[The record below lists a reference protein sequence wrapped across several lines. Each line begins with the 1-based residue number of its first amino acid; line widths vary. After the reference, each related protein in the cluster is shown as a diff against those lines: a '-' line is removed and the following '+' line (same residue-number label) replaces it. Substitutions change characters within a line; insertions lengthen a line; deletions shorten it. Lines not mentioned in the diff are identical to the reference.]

1 VRGELALPSGK
12 WSRRG
17 LALLA
22 GLCIA
27 AAMPPLGWWPLAI
40 IGVGLWAAVSDSES
54 WRTRALL
61 GAIASWGWFVPSTLW
76 MVKFTPL
83 GWPIGVILWFGALG
97 ALTGAVLPSDGRRF
111 LALPALLIL
120 SEWLRWHAPFGG
132 VPLSMLAMTQGA
144 GPLLAVARVG
154 GSLLVSGAVA
164 VLGAGLGAAAFGLRR
179 LGALMVAGVLVF
191 AVAGVF
197 APQGNVISQIDVA
210 AVQGGGPQG
219 TRASSTDA
227 ALVFERHLETSASL
241 RPGLD
246 LVVWP
251 ENVVN
256 VTVFR
261 NSPQYL
267 AVSQL
272 AARIG
277 ATVVVGVVEDA
288 PGNPKGFLNRAIVF
302 GPDGAEVAA
311 YDKVRRVPFGEY
323 VPLRSILGPIAGN
336 RLPQRDA
343 QPGSETGAVDSPAGR
358 LGITISWEVFFPR
371 RTRAATRDGAEIL
384 VNPTN
389 GSSYWLTQVQS
400 QQVAS
405 TALRAVENGRWVVQ
419 AAPTGFSEIV
429 SPTGDVFGRT
439 AISEAAVVR
448 HTAELRSGRTVAA
461 ATGDLIPLLLAG
473 LALVVV
479 WVPLPSRPRRHRHGR
494 SLP

>member
-1 VRGELALPSGK
+1 MTRELALPSGT
-12 WSRRG
+12 WARRG

-27 AAMPPLGWWPLAI
+27 AGMPPWGWWPLTI
-40 IGVGLWAAVSDSES
+40 IGVGLWAAVSDSER
-54 WRTRALL
+54 WRTRAMI

-83 GWPIGVILWFGALG
+83 GWPVGVIVWFGALG
-97 ALTGAVLPSDGRRF
+97 ALTGALLPPDGRRF
-111 LALPALLIL
+111 MALPAMLIL

-144 GPLLAVARVG
+144 GPLLPAARVG
-154 GSLLVSGAVA
+154 GSLLVSGCVA
-164 VLGAGLGAAAFGLRR
+164 FLGAGLAAAAFGLRR
-179 LGALMVAGVLVF
+179 LGSLMVAGVLLF
-191 AVAGVF
+191 AIGGVF
-197 APQGNVISQIDVA
+197 APQGEVISEIDVA

-227 ALVFERHLETSASL
+227 ALVFQRHLETAAAL
-241 RPGLD
+241 QPGPD

-256 VTVFR
+256 VSVFR
-261 NSPQYL
+261 GSQQYL

-272 AARIG
+272 AARLE

-302 GPDGAEVAA
+302 GPDGDEVGS

-323 VPLRSILGPIAGN
+323 VPMRALLGPIAGN

-343 QPGSETGAVDSPAGR
+343 QPGSETGAIDSPAGR
-358 LGITISWEVFFPR
+358 LGIAISWEVFFPR

-384 VNPTN
+384 LNPTN

-429 SPTGDVFGRT
+429 SPTGEVFGRT

-448 HTAELRSGRTVAA
+448 HTAELRSGQTIAT
-461 ATGDLIPLLLAG
+461 ATGDLIPLLVAG
-473 LALVVV
+473 LALTVI
-479 WVPLPSRPRRHRHGR
+479 WVPLLRPRRHYRHG
-494 SLP
+494 L